1 MKLVL
6 LQIWNKKKFGSK
18 ILWSQLLKKK
28 DWIISFLPTLIFK
41 KLAIV
46 VHHWELQYFVPKLI
60 DFPIALR
67 DQPGIY
73 LTSYKLFSTV
83 NQKKVPNKTQILWED
98 PSNSCFSF
106 PFPNLK
112 REWRGGRYL
121 VLIFLMFEINFTVP
135 TFNYN
140 QVIYYMNSKI
150 FCIVHIVIF
159 WRFCYSTLYCEFH
172 KWFLQVFSISAG
184 NIYTISKLQSSFCC
198 NAMYPISNVNFT
210 NGKTIVL

>member
-1 MKLVL
+1 MHYAT
-6 LQIWNKKKFGSK
+6 N
-18 ILWSQLLKKK
+18 
-28 DWIISFLPTLIFK
+28 
-41 KLAIV
+41 
-46 VHHWELQYFVPKLI
+46 
-60 DFPIALR
+60 
-67 DQPGIY
+67 PGIY

-112 REWRGGRYL
+112 RGGRYL

-150 FCIVHIVIF
+150 FCIVHIVHIVIF
-159 WRFCYSTLYCEFH
+159 WRFCYSTLY
-172 KWFLQVFSISAG
+172 SI
-184 NIYTISKLQSSFCC
+184 
-198 NAMYPISNVNFT
+198 VNFIYGFCIGIF
-210 NGKTIVL
+210 NFCWKYLHNF